1 MKRIVELIFF
11 CLIAAIV
18 GFATN
23 KVSTEITLLRTYQ
36 QITAQN
42 HHLCM
47 DINKRNQML
56 LGLQEANLNLK
67 TSLDESVA
75 LVSTLTIQ
83 IEELSRDI
91 DRLEYLVESKE
102 RTIKSLEETVA
113 ELRKIIKSGE
123 PNDTNNSVPVEAP

>member
-1 MKRIVELIFF
+1 
-11 CLIAAIV
+11 
-18 GFATN
+18 
-23 KVSTEITLLRTYQ
+23 
-36 QITAQN
+36 
-42 HHLCM
+42 M